1 MTNAKVAKVFT
12 PSAQDV
18 AYAQAIVQSLDAL
31 SAKRQVWE
39 STDFKKA
46 NDGLY
51 ALLAECL
58 DTFRSKYVNASKQ
71 QCKTLREELVGLLK
85 VAGVKVQKNTSTLT
99 MFVRY
104 VFGSDRKRAHG
115 YSYVLAAAISHEVE
129 TVGFADWVRDQGGI
143 EEIKRK
149 MVKSEQAI
157 EKAKRVKA
165 TLEEVV
171 REVETALISPIASVP
186 LALSGQFA
194 ILLAK
199 PNLDG
204 TTSVVGALPD
214 VSEKLFSLL
223 LERVARQRVKSAES
237 DALIDKEMGD
247 LLGSSVLE
255 QSDLNLKAA

>member
-1 MTNAKVAKVFT
+1 
-12 PSAQDV
+12 
-18 AYAQAIVQSLDAL
+18 
-31 SAKRQVWE
+31 
-39 STDFKKA
+39 
-46 NDGLY
+46 
-51 ALLAECL
+51 
-58 DTFRSKYVNASKQ
+58 
-71 QCKTLREELVGLLK
+71 
-85 VAGVKVQKNTSTLT
+85 
-99 MFVRY
+99 
-104 VFGSDRKRAHG
+104 
-115 YSYVLAAAISHEVE
+115 
-129 TVGFADWVRDQGGI
+129 
-143 EEIKRK
+143 

-165 TLEEVV
+165 TLEQVV

-199 PNLDG
+199 PKLDG